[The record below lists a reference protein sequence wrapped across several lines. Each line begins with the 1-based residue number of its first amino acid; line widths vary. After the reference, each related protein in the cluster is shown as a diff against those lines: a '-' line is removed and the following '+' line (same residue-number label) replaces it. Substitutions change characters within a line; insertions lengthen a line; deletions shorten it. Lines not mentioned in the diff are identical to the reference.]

1 MIPKLNGTM
10 AFGQNASTMGAQRQQ
25 SAVPSFA
32 SQMANPK
39 RRTAEENARAGGWG
53 VMSSDAG
60 GKGESARK
68 IVMGRSLVRGA
79 ITDTKP
85 LSEFESSLQ
94 QPDPLQQAA
103 LYDQQQLQG
112 AADEQWGRN
121 NQQNARMDAWLQ
133 NLGPGV
139 LGPAQRD
146 ADQLRDIGSETLQQG
161 RGIEDPY
168 NRDADRIMKQG
179 EGDIAAARAEGR
191 RAVQEMEGASSNYSN
206 NMAMDMSAVASGI
219 RQMYASAKKELMG
232 PTVDGRVRTEDEIRQ
247 GTAELKRN
255 TEVAVQQAITPL
267 VSQWNNTK
275 AALKQAVG
283 QMRMNNANL
292 LLQGA
297 GQLAQSAS
305 AAAGIRS
312 TGAGLRMQNTQ
323 LATGLFQAASQLE
336 QGSMLAVAQLE
347 AQGLT
352 QLAQLVQQNPR
363 TVTSWFQTLLAM
375 EGVQAAGRDQ
385 GSQPAKQP
393 AQAGQPATSASPKNQ
408 AKVKIKPKDY
418 GDAKANKK
426 AAELNRQSQARQKAK
441 AAKDAGGA
449 QIAQDPTVGEWG
461 DQGFSTEDQRPSPGQ
476 SQGRIPGWMRGQTA
490 MTNAQAQGKVG
501 GKTLGDV
508 SDRLRFYDPQNT
520 DW

>member
-10 AFGQNASTMGAQRQQ
+10 AFGQNASTMGNQRQQ

-139 LGPAQRD
+139 LEPAQRD
-146 ADQLRDIGSETLQQG
+146 ADQLRDIGSETLQKG

-219 RQMYASAKKELMG
+219 RQMYAAAKKELMG

-375 EGVQAAGRDQ
+375 EGVQAADRDQ

-408 AKVKIKPKDY
+408 AKNPRKSDADFNKERAAKGKAVKE
-418 GDAKANKK
+418 GRAQK
-426 AAELNRQSQARQKAK
+426 AAGEKA
-441 AAKDAGGA
+441 GRVA

-461 DQGFSTEDQRPSPGQ
+461 DQGFSTEDQRPSPGP

-501 GKTLGDV
+501 GKTIGDV
-508 SDRLRFYDPQNT
+508 SDRLQFYDPQNT